1 MELRT
6 IRSLPRYEKEQT
18 MAKPNENFKLN
29 IRDIELIDSAL
40 FLLQSNA
47 KEDKDKREIQNVRAK
62 LHHQKHWYRPK
73 TDYVSG

>member
-6 IRSLPRYEKEQT
+6 IQSLPWYEKEQT

-29 IRDIELIDSAL
+29 VRDIELIESAL

-47 KEDKDKREIQNVRAK
+47 DEKDKREIQELRAK
-62 LHHQKHWYRPK
+62 LHHQKIWYRPK
-73 TDYVSG
+73 NDYVSG